1 MKNWFSRLCI
11 FEIFGVSLVMGN
23 RTADMIVVIVVIIY
37 TYGDVAVR
45 GSADLSACVGK
56 GGIVCT

>member
-1 MKNWFSRLCI
+1 
-11 FEIFGVSLVMGN
+11 MGN
-23 RTADMIVVIVVIIY
+23 RTADMIVVIIVIIY